1 MENYTFAVD
10 NGSAG
15 VRLDK
20 YLTEHFPKSISRTRV
35 QRLILSGKV
44 LVNGS
49 PRKTHYKL
57 ERGDFIEVEV
67 PKPQK
72 LDIKA
77 ENISLKIIYEDDR
90 LIVVDKPAGMVVH
103 PAPGNYT
110 GTLVN
115 ALLHHTKKLS
125 ASSEMKPGIVHRLD
139 KDTSGLMVV
148 AKDESAHS
156 FLARQFNKRTT
167 DKRYITVV
175 EGVVELDNGIISEPI
190 GRHPR
195 YRTKMAVRFSE
206 SKQAITK
213 YKVLERFKNHT
224 LLEAKPE
231 TGRTHQIR
239 VHMAYIGHPIVGD
252 ITYGAKKDGAL
263 LDRQALHAARI
274 SFLHPE
280 TKKRVEF
287 ESELPKEMKRL
298 IEKLRAK

>member
-10 NGSAG
+10 DGSAG

-20 YLTEHFPKSISRTRV
+20 YLAERFPKSVSRTRI
-35 QRLILSGKV
+35 QRLITGEKV
-44 LVNGS
+44 LVNGRS
-49 PRKTHYKL
+49 RKSHYKL
-57 ERGDFIEVEV
+57 ESGDFIEVEI

-77 ENISLKIIYEDDR
+77 EKIPLDIVYEDDR
-90 LIVVDKPAGMVVH
+90 LIVVNKPAGMVVH

-139 KDTSGLMVV
+139 KDTSGLMIV
-148 AKDESAHS
+148 AKDDRAHS

-167 DKRYITVV
+167 DKRYIAVV

-190 GRHPR
+190 GRHTR
-195 YRTKMAVRFSE
+195 YRTRMAVRFSE
-206 SKQAITK
+206 SKEAVTK

-224 LLEAKPE
+224 LLEVKPE

-239 VHMAYIGHPIVGD
+239 VHMAYMGHPVVGD
-252 ITYGAKKDGAL
+252 IPYGAQKDGAL
-263 LDRQALHAARI
+263 LDRQALHAAAI

-280 TKKRVEF
+280 TKKRVNF
-287 ESELPKEMKRL
+287 ESELPKDIKSL
-298 IEKLRAK
+298 IAKLRAK